1 MKTMRIKEEPKLNF
15 EDVLLQPKRSTL
27 SSRRDVEMTRKFTF
41 KNAGKILDFCPI
53 FASNMDGVGT
63 FEMAKALQEHKM
75 MTVITKTTTP
85 EEWRAAAGTGLRM
98 QSVSVCTGT
107 NVMFDPDAPDYA
119 NMKEILKS
127 FPDVKMITVDVANAY
142 HENFVDFIKKIRNEF
157 PDKVIVA
164 GNVVTPE
171 MVEELIINGADIV
184 KIGIGPG
191 SVCTTRTMTGVGVPQ
206 FSAIVECADAAN
218 GVDGHIMAD
227 GGCVHPGDIA
237 KAFGGGAHMVM
248 IGGMLAGHKEG
259 GGKLITR
266 HTATGGAH
274 KLDNGTYVPHFEE
287 QQFVEFYGMSSDRAR
302 EVHGKRK
309 DGYRGNEGRLIQ
321 MPYRGSVSNTLE
333 DILGGV
339 RSACTYIGARRL
351 KDMPKCASF
360 VKTNNV
366 INKVYERYTK

>member
-1 MKTMRIKEEPKLNF
+1 MRINYDAKLNF

-27 SSRRDVEMTRKFTF
+27 SSRKDVDMTRNFTF
-41 KNAGKILDFCPI
+41 RNSGKQMNFLPI

-63 FEMAKALQEHKM
+63 FSMAKVLQEYKM
-75 MTVITKTTTP
+75 MTVITKTTKI
-85 EEWRAAAGTGLRM
+85 EEWRRAVGNGVRL

-107 NVMFDPDAPDYA
+107 NVMWD
-119 NMKEILKS
+119 KEAQDWATMQEVLKS
-127 FPDVKMITVDVANAY
+127 FPDIKMITIDVANAY
-142 HENFVDFIKKIRNEF
+142 HQNMVDFIKKVRDEYPTKI
-157 PDKVIVA
+157 IIA

-171 MVEELIINGADIV
+171 MTEELIINGADVV

-206 FSAIVECADAAN
+206 FSAILDCADAAN

-227 GGCVHPGDIA
+227 GGCVYPGDIA

-248 IGGMLAGHKEG
+248 IGGMLAGHDES
-259 GGKLITR
+259 
-266 HTATGGAH
+266 
-274 KLDNGTYVPHFEE
+274 E
-287 QQFVEFYGMSSDRAR
+287 QQVVDGKVEFYGMSSDRAR
-302 EVHGKRK
+302 EKHGRRK
-309 DGYRGNEGRLIQ
+309 DGYRGNEGRLISL
-321 MPYRGSVSNTLE
+321 PYRGPVQNTVE

-360 VKTNNV
+360 VTTNNV
-366 INKVYERYTK
+366 INRVYEQYTK

>member
-1 MKTMRIKEEPKLNF
+1 MRINYDAKLNF

-27 SSRRDVEMTRKFTF
+27 SSRKDVDMTRNFTF
-41 KNAGKILDFCPI
+41 RNSGKQMNFLPI

-63 FEMAKALQEHKM
+63 FSMAKVLQEYKM
-75 MTVITKTTTP
+75 MTVITKTTKI
-85 EEWRAAAGTGLRM
+85 EEWRKAVGNGVRL

-107 NVMFDPDAPDYA
+107 NVMWD
-119 NMKEILKS
+119 KEAQDWATMQEVLKS
-127 FPDVKMITVDVANAY
+127 FPDIKMITVDVANAY
-142 HENFVDFIKKIRNEF
+142 HQNMVDFIKKVRDEYPTKI
-157 PDKVIVA
+157 IIA

-171 MVEELIINGADIV
+171 MTEELIINGADVV

-206 FSAIVECADAAN
+206 FSAILDCADAAN

-227 GGCVHPGDIA
+227 GGCVYPGDIA

-248 IGGMLAGHKEG
+248 IGGMLAGHDES
-259 GGKLITR
+259 
-266 HTATGGAH
+266 
-274 KLDNGTYVPHFEE
+274 E
-287 QQFVEFYGMSSDRAR
+287 QQVVDGKVEFYGMSSDRAR
-302 EVHGKRK
+302 EKHGKRK
-309 DGYRGNEGRLIQ
+309 DGYRGNEGRLISL
-321 MPYRGSVSNTLE
+321 PYRGPVQNTVE

-360 VKTNNV
+360 VTTNNV
-366 INKVYERYTK
+366 INRVYEKYTK

>member
-1 MKTMRIKEEPKLNF
+1 MRIDLTPKLNF
-15 EDVLLQPKRSTL
+15 EDVLLKPKRSTL

-41 KNAGKILDFCPI
+41 RNSGKVMDFLPI

-63 FEMAKALQEHKM
+63 FEMAKVLQNHKM
-75 MTVITKTTTP
+75 MTVITKSTTID
-85 EEWRAAAGTGLRM
+85 EWKEAAGTGLRM
-98 QSVSVCTGT
+98 QSLSVCTGT
-107 NVMFDPDAPDYA
+107 NKMWDDDAPDYK
-119 NMKEILKS
+119 NMQQVLKS

-142 HENFVDFIKKIRNEF
+142 HENFVDFIKMIRDEY

-171 MVEELIINGADIV
+171 MVEELIINGADVV

-191 SVCTTRTMTGVGVPQ
+191 SVCTTRTMTGIGVPQ
-206 FSAIVECADAAN
+206 FSAILECADAAN

-227 GGCVHPGDIA
+227 GGCVYPGDIA
-237 KAFGGGAHMVM
+237 KAFAAGAHMVM

-259 GGKLITR
+259 GGEIITK

-274 KLDNGTYVPHFEE
+274 KLDNGTYVPHFQE

-302 EVHGKRK
+302 EKHGKRK
-309 DGYRGNEGRLIQ
+309 DGYRGNEGRHII
-321 MPYRGSVSNTLE
+321 MPYRGEVNETVE
-333 DILGGV
+333 NILGGV
-339 RSACTYIGARRL
+339 RSTCTYIGARRL

-360 VKTNNV
+360 VTTNNV
-366 INKVYERYTK
+366 INRIYEKYEN

>member
-1 MKTMRIKEEPKLNF
+1 MRINYDAKLNF

-27 SSRRDVEMTRKFTF
+27 SSRKDVDMTRNFTF
-41 KNAGKILDFCPI
+41 RNSGKQMNFLPI

-63 FEMAKALQEHKM
+63 FSMAKVLQEYKM
-75 MTVITKTTTP
+75 MTVITKTTSID
-85 EEWRAAAGTGLRM
+85 EWRKAVGNGVRL

-107 NVMFDPDAPDYA
+107 NVMWDKDAKDWKT
-119 NMKEILKS
+119 MQDVLKS
-127 FPDVKMITVDVANAY
+127 FPDVKMITIDVANAY
-142 HENFVDFIKKIRNEF
+142 HQNMVDFIKKVRDEYPTKI
-157 PDKVIVA
+157 IVA

-171 MVEELIINGADIV
+171 MTEELIINGADVV

-206 FSAIVECADAAN
+206 FSAILDCADAAN

-227 GGCVHPGDIA
+227 GGCVYPGDIA

-248 IGGMLAGHKEG
+248 IGGMLAGHDESEQPVMD
-259 GGKLITR
+259 GKI
-266 HTATGGAH
+266 
-274 KLDNGTYVPHFEE
+274 
-287 QQFVEFYGMSSDRAR
+287 EFYGMSSDRAR
-302 EVHGKRK
+302 EKHGKRK
-309 DGYRGNEGRLIQ
+309 DGYRGNEGRLISL
-321 MPYRGSVSNTLE
+321 PYRGPVQNTVE

-360 VKTNNV
+360 VTTNNV
-366 INKVYERYTK
+366 INRVYERYTK